1 MLRLDWNMVITIV
14 NLIVLCLLLKKF
26 LIGPVTAIM
35 EQRAALIE
43 QQLADAKNDKQAA
56 GDLKASYEEKLKTSD
71 AESIRI
77 VEESRASAR
86 AEYDRIVA
94 EADRKAARILE
105 DAKKAA
111 EQEREKT
118 LEEARTQ
125 IAGLVMAATAKVLSE
140 SNEAGQSLQLYDQYL
155 AKAGV
160 TDESNRN

>member
-71 AESIRI
+71 AESVRI

-105 DAKKAA
+105 DSEKGRRAGAGKDPGGSPHADRWPCDGRRRKGLKREQRGRSELAA
-111 EQEREKT
+111 LRP
-118 LEEARTQ
+118 
-125 IAGLVMAATAKVLSE
+125 ISGE
-140 SNEAGQSLQLYDQYL
+140 SRCDG
-155 AKAGV
+155 
-160 TDESNRN
+160 

>member
-56 GDLKASYEEKLKTSD
+56 GDLKASLKTSD

-125 IAGLVMAATAKVLSE
+125 IAGLVMAAAAKVLSE

>member
-1 MLRLDWNMVITIV
+1 M
-14 NLIVLCLLLKKF
+14 KKF

-71 AESIRI
+71 AESVRI

-125 IAGLVMAATAKVLSE
+125 IAGLVMAAAAKVLSE
-140 SNEAGQSLQLYDQYL
+140 SSEAGQSLQLYDQYL

>member
-77 VEESRASAR
+77 V
-86 AEYDRIVA
+86 A

-118 LEEARTQ
+118 LEEARMQ
-125 IAGLVMAATAKVLSE
+125 IAGLVMAAAAKVLSE
-140 SNEAGQSLQLYDQYL
+140 SSEAGQSLQLYDQYL

>member
-1 MLRLDWNMVITIV
+1 MTCAPAV
-14 NLIVLCLLLKKF
+14 C
-26 LIGPVTAIM
+26 A
-35 EQRAALIE
+35 
-43 QQLADAKNDKQAA
+43 
-56 GDLKASYEEKLKTSD
+56 
-71 AESIRI
+71 
-77 VEESRASAR
+77 RASAR

-125 IAGLVMAATAKVLSE
+125 IAGLVMAAAAKVLSE

>member
-1 MLRLDWNMVITIV
+1 MLRLDWNMVITII

-43 QQLADAKNDKQAA
+43 QQLADAKSDKQTAE
-56 GDLKASYEEKLKTSD
+56 DLKASYEEKLKTSD
-71 AESIRI
+71 AESIRL
-77 VEESRASAR
+77 VEESKARAR

-94 EADRKAARILE
+94 EAGRKAAKILE
-105 DAKKAA
+105 DAKTAA
-111 EQEREKT
+111 AQEQEKT

-125 IAGLVMAATAKVLSE
+125 IAGLVMAAAAKVLSE
-140 SNEAGQSLQLYDQYL
+140 GGEADQSRQLYDQYL

>member
-71 AESIRI
+71 AESVRI

-94 EADRKAARILE
+94 EADRRAARILE

-111 EQEREKT
+111 EQERETT

-125 IAGLVMAATAKVLSE
+125 IAGLVMAAAAKVLSE

>member
-71 AESIRI
+71 AESVRI

-125 IAGLVMAATAKVLSE
+125 IAGLVMAAAAKVLSE
-140 SNEAGQSLQLYDQYL
+140 SNEAGQSLELYDQYL
-155 AKAGV
+155 GKAGV

>member
-1 MLRLDWNMVITIV
+1 MTPAWMDTS
-14 NLIVLCLLLKKF
+14 
-26 LIGPVTAIM
+26 
-35 EQRAALIE
+35 RAE
-43 QQLADAKNDKQAA
+43 T
-56 GDLKASYEEKLKTSD
+56 GSSSTS
-71 AESIRI
+71 SLG
-77 VEESRASAR
+77 SRASAR

-140 SNEAGQSLQLYDQYL
+140 SGEAGQSLQLYDQYL

>member
-71 AESIRI
+71 AESVRI
-77 VEESRASAR
+77 VE
-86 AEYDRIVA
+86 

-125 IAGLVMAATAKVLSE
+125 IAGLVMAAAAKVLSE

>member
-1 MLRLDWNMVITIV
+1 M
-14 NLIVLCLLLKKF
+14 
-26 LIGPVTAIM
+26 P
-35 EQRAALIE
+35 
-43 QQLADAKNDKQAA
+43 KNDKQAA

-118 LEEARTQ
+118 MTLWHRAVKRSMRWAAEE
-125 IAGLVMAATAKVLSE
+125 E
-140 SNEAGQSLQLYDQYL
+140 
-155 AKAGV
+155 
-160 TDESNRN
+160 